1 MHKFR
6 AALVGLL
13 CLVAFGGCTTNT
25 SLPNVTF
32 TTVATMKL
40 GVGTINDTAG
50 VLHTQ
55 AFGAASAGGVFLDAI
70 SSFRN
75 QLGNSAFI
83 QPGNAELSPVAGDPP
98 SCNFTTGA
106 GCNVGQVNAFGA
118 GVNANVIGYGNIIFQ
133 PCNTPPCFAA
143 PLNGLAGGPPAFPIG
158 APTGYLLDVI
168 TGDLPVAGVGGTTYT
183 ITDQLNVNSTLKSFA
198 ATATLNAVPTIL
210 GAPANAPYTSA
221 AGTGGGTFAVGAYP
235 VGATEQVV
243 VVLSGAPPSSV
254 VAMAEAV
261 SPATT
266 ATIPAGTL
274 AAGVYACF
282 VMAADFPWVESGQ
295 PNVSASPTLAG
306 ANGNADLS
314 AGGTYACTQT

>member
-13 CLVAFGGCTTNT
+13 CLVAVGGCTTNT

-40 GVGTINDTAG
+40 AVGSINDTAG

-55 AFGAASAGGVFLDAI
+55 SLGAPSAGGVFLDAI
-70 SSFRN
+70 GAFRN

-98 SCNFTTGA
+98 ACNFTTGA
-106 GCNVGQVNAFGA
+106 GCNVGQVSAFGA
-118 GVNANVIGYGNIIFQ
+118 GVNANLTGYGNIFLV
-133 PCNTPPCFAA
+133 PCNTPPCQAG
-143 PLNGLAGGPPAFPIG
+143 PLSGLAGGPPAFPIG
-158 APTGYLLDVI
+158 APTGYLWDVQLF
-168 TGDLPVAGVGGTTYT
+168 DLPPLGPGGTVYSL
-183 ITDQLNVNSTLKSFA
+183 TDTLNVNSTPKTFSA
-198 ATATLNAVPTIL
+198 NATLNAVPTIL
-210 GAPANAPYTSA
+210 GAPANAPYTPA
-221 AGTGGGTFAVGAYP
+221 AGTGGGSFAVGAYP
-235 VGATEQVV
+235 AGATEQVV
-243 VVLSGAPPSSV
+243 VVLSGPPPASV

-261 SPATT
+261 SPAAV

-274 AAGVYACF
+274 AVGGYQCF
-282 VMAADFPWVESGQ
+282 VMAADFPWVEAGQ
-295 PNVSASPTLAG
+295 NNGISNPTIVG

-314 AGGTYACTQT
+314 AGGTYACAQT